1 MCPPQHCT
9 TTTTTNTATTTN
21 TSNTTI
27 NTNTIATT
35 INPAL
40 LPPLPLPPPSPMQT
54 FRKRVN
60 SCGKLVHQSYTL
72 PRSFTEPGV
81 RLIRV
86 KSSSMT
92 DDSTDQPIVAVSVVS
107 DRLKCPPKYFLLDR
121 TEDGKDDADLW
132 RDSLFGRRYYR
143 YICYNKSSPMPDQD
157 VLVDVAIIND
167 KDSVPAGFT
176 VLEYTQDTH
185 EKSLKKKSL
194 CLRWMS
200 YRLTNAAIS
209 KLILLSRSMRRPP
222 SGYTVIGDINNML
235 LCFKMVSLTKTNTI
249 YTKPE
254 EISFVKPILTSTPS
268 QSRLCLTPVE
278 NALPYV
284 MNPAMAASNP
294 NLSSY
299 SSSSD
304 NISRLV
310 SQSKSPLSD
319 IPWQLN
325 PTLEKAS
332 RGQNVVIPKFVCKTM
347 KDLDKQYEYSFW
359 LEKSILSA
367 YSTNIS

>member
-1 MCPPQHCT
+1 MARPHKIQKVGQT
-9 TTTTTNTATTTN
+9 MYTVNKI
-21 TSNTTI
+21 TSPLLFTFF
-27 NTNTIATT
+27 
-35 INPAL
+35 
-40 LPPLPLPPPSPMQT
+40 LPPTPFMQT
-54 FRKRVN
+54 LLDRVN
-60 SCGKLVHQSYTL
+60 LCSKLVHQSYSL
-72 PRSFTEPGV
+72 PTSFMEPAV
-81 RLIRV
+81 KLIRV

-92 DDSTDQPIVAVSVVS
+92 DDNSDQPIVAVCVVS

-143 YICYNKSSPMPDQD
+143 YICYKKCNPMPDDD

-176 VLEYTQDTH
+176 VLEYTEDTH

-194 CLRWMS
+194 CFRWMS

-209 KLILLSRSMRRPP
+209 KLILLSKSMRRPP

-235 LCFKMVSLTKTNTI
+235 LCFKMVSLAKTNMN
-249 YTKPE
+249 YSRSD
-254 EISFVKPILTSTPS
+254 EISTHHILTATTS

-284 MNPAMAASNP
+284 MNPTMAASNP

-299 SSSSD
+299 SSSDD

-310 SQSKSPLSD
+310 TNTKSRKYSKEP
-319 IPWQLN
+319 I
-325 PTLEKAS
+325 
-332 RGQNVVIPKFVCKTM
+332 FVWRCVT
-347 KDLDKQYEYSFW
+347 
-359 LEKSILSA
+359 
-367 YSTNIS
+367 